1 MRLHIA
7 THHGFSMDAYTKEY
21 GTTEIVTR
29 KFRCE
34 FCSSEMKFC
43 RQNIYAH
50 MKDVHKITLT
60 DYEAKIGVQANDIIP
75 VEEQNDGHRDRVVVT
90 KVKSKRGPGRP
101 PKSLSRPP
109 PPPIAHMDVEDQN
122 EEIVL
127 EGIDPTTA
135 AMPSQNSDDYIDS
148 GLLDDGKKPS
158 RWNKCRFRCAICG
171 KLSSEK
177 RHVRE
182 HIIKVSTV
190 YFFYTGIDALNTLR
204 ECQ

>member
-1 MRLHIA
+1 
-7 THHGFSMDAYTKEY
+7 
-21 GTTEIVTR
+21 
-29 KFRCE
+29 
-34 FCSSEMKFC
+34 
-43 RQNIYAH
+43 

-109 PPPIAHMDVEDQN
+109 PPPPIAHMDIDDQN

-135 AMPSQNSDDYIDS
+135 AMP
-148 GLLDDGKKPS
+148 KP
-158 RWNKCRFRCAICG
+158 
-171 KLSSEK
+171 
-177 RHVRE
+177 
-182 HIIKVSTV
+182 
-190 YFFYTGIDALNTLR
+190 
-204 ECQ
+204 